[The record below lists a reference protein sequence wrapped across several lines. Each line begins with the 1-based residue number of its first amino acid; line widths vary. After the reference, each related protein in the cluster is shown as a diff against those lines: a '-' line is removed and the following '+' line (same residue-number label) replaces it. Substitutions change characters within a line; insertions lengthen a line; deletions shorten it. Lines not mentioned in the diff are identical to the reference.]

1 MSAWKHEAEEEDKQF
16 IRISEKDSVSLRF
29 PLGARVEC
37 YLSARVE
44 WRAGTIV
51 AHFYESPEFPDGRCA
66 PYQIKLDERL
76 PGPRGMR
83 ELVFVSR
90 DVNSMIR
97 HSRAR

>member
-1 MSAWKHEAEEEDKQF
+1 MWQCGRRAPGSP
-16 IRISEKDSVSLRF
+16 RSG
-29 PLGARVEC
+29 PARGGG
-37 YLSARVE
+37 

-51 AHFYESPEFPDGRCA
+51 AHFYESPEFPAGRCA

-97 HSRAR
+97 EPDSSWA

>member
-1 MSAWKHEAEEEDKQF
+1 MSAWEAEEEDKEF

-29 PLGARVEC
+29 PLGTRVEC
-37 YLSARVE
+37 YFDGG

-51 AHFYESPEFPDGRCA
+51 AHFYEAPEFPAGRCA

-97 HSRAR
+97 EPDSSWA